1 MLSSYTVSPLA
12 RQHDRTQFSCGYE
25 ILDRYLSKQASQD
38 IKRRVAAVF
47 VLTEQRNS
55 VVKGYYTLSATSVLL
70 HELPKTLQKKLPKYP
85 SLPATLIGR
94 LAVDK
99 TVQGK
104 GVGEKLLVDA
114 LIRAYQHSQ
123 DIGSIAIVVDAIDEQ
138 AKRFYLHYDF
148 LAFDGYDQK
157 LFLPMLEVKKL
168 CRISR

>member
-1 MLSSYTVSPLA
+1 M
-12 RQHDRTQFSCGYE
+12 
-25 ILDRYLSKQASQD
+25 
-38 IKRRVAAVF
+38 
-47 VLTEQRNS
+47 
-55 VVKGYYTLSATSVLL
+55 
-70 HELPKTLQKKLPKYP
+70 QKKLPKYP

-99 TVQGK
+99 TIQGE

-157 LFLPMLEVKKL
+157 LFLPMVEVKKL
-168 CRISR
+168 LDGYC